1 MSRIKTVAPEDA
13 SGIRRLLMSFQKWRT
28 GGYIPGI
35 MKVVLVDLRVG
46 FVSNIIYNHLHMRDD
61 SPLTRLQREM
71 IATVVN
77 GKIGGMP

>member
-1 MSRIKTVAPEDA
+1 MSRIKTISPEDA
-13 SGIRRLLMSFQKWRT
+13 SGIPRLLMSLQKRKS

-35 MKVVLVDLRVG
+35 MKVLLVDLKVG